1 MTVLNTT
8 ATRFRYTA
16 ADMHGRVRRGVLTAA
31 HHQDARAR
39 LMAERLTP
47 IAVNAERG
55 RTSCR
60 VRLSDVDLA
69 FGLRVLADLL
79 DGGLSLIRALDMMDA
94 LVPASWKPVLPA
106 VRQSIRLGASLSA
119 ALEDSGAR
127 VPPGVL
133 GLIRAGE
140 RGSGLGAAVRQAAV
154 HLESTA
160 ETRGAL
166 VAALTYPAFL
176 ALACVATTALL
187 VIVVLP
193 RFAALL
199 ADIGRPLPV
208 TTRIVLE
215 TAMFVS
221 RWAPAL
227 LAIAATG
234 LFLLLTWIRWPLGR
248 QRWHAALLRV
258 PVLGGVRHAWASAH
272 LCATAGALLD
282 GGVTLLA
289 ALDSGAKASGDAAVQ
304 ARAVSAAAEIR
315 QGSRPSDALQRNDT
329 VTRACVLL
337 IRTAEETGRMAQ
349 CMIRAAELERRRA
362 RTLTQRCMRL
372 VEPSLV
378 LLFGGGVAFIAAS
391 LLQAVYSTRPVP

>member
-1 MTVLNTT
+1 MSVSNST
-8 ATRFRYTA
+8 ATQFRYTA
-16 ADMHGRVRRGVLTAA
+16 ADMHGRLRRGVLRAA

-39 LMAERLTP
+39 LIAERLTP
-47 IAVNAERG
+47 IAISAERG
-55 RTSCR
+55 RRSPRLR
-60 VRLSDVDLA
+60 VSDADLA

-79 DGGLSLIRALDMMDA
+79 DGGLSLIRALDTMDA
-94 LVPASWKPVLPA
+94 LVHASWKPVLPI
-106 VRQSIRLGASLSA
+106 VRQSIRSGASLSA
-119 ALEDSGAR
+119 ALEDSGAS
-127 VPPGVL
+127 VPPAVL

-140 RGSGLGAAVRQAAV
+140 HGAGLAGVVRQAAV
-154 HLESTA
+154 HLETTA

-187 VIVVLP
+187 VMVVLP
-193 RFAALL
+193 RFAVLL
-199 ADIGRPLPV
+199 ADIGRPLPA
-208 TTRIVLE
+208 TTRVVLD

-221 RWAPAL
+221 RWGPL
-227 LAIAATG
+227 LFGVAAAGLVVGAIWVRT
-234 LFLLLTWIRWPLGR
+234 PLGR
-248 QRWHAALLRV
+248 QRWHAALLRF

-272 LCATAGALLD
+272 VCATAGALLD